1 MKNDRIAKL
10 KEEIRKLQDSVSE
23 LKRLF
28 QSKKNGFTLDG
39 RLVGDIGEVVAEE
52 LFQIKLHDKLK
63 HHYDAITTYEPKL
76 NVQIKATFKESLTY
90 NHAPDYY
97 IGIKLDKEGGFEV
110 IYNGPGKYIQEAYQR
125 RKDIGKVLMSFP
137 IQKLK
142 ELSARID
149 DSERILMKDE
159 VKNKMKVS

>member
-1 MKNDRIAKL
+1 MYSDRIGKL
-10 KEEIRKLQDSVSE
+10 QEEIKKLHESVSE

-28 QSKKNGFTLDG
+28 GSKMNGFTLDG

-63 HHYDAITTYEPKL
+63 HHYDAVTTYEPKL

-97 IGIKLDKEGGFEV
+97 LGIKLDKEGGFEV
-110 IYNGPGKYIQEAYQR
+110 IYNGPGKYIQESYQR

-149 DSERILMKDE
+149 DSERILLKDE
-159 VKNKMKVS
+159 VKSKIKVA

>member
-1 MKNDRIAKL
+1 MKNERIVKL
-10 KEEIRKLQDSVSE
+10 KEEIKKLHNSVSE

-28 QSKKNGFTLDG
+28 ESKKNGFTLDG

-63 HHYDAITTYEPKL
+63 KHYDAVTTYEPKL
-76 NVQIKATFKESLTY
+76 NIQIKATFKESLTY
-90 NHAPDYY
+90 NHAPDYF
-97 IGIKLDKEGGFEV
+97 IGIKLDKGGDFQV
-110 IYNGPGKYIQEAYQR
+110 VYNGPGKYIQEVFAH
-125 RKDIGKVLMSFP
+125 RKHIGKQLLVFP
-137 IQKLK
+137 IHKLK
-142 ELSARID
+142 DLSSQIE

>member
-1 MKNDRIAKL
+1 MKNERIVKL
-10 KEEIRKLQDSVSE
+10 KEEIKKLHDSVSE

-28 QSKKNGFTLDG
+28 GSKMNGFTLDG

-52 LFQIKLHDKLK
+52 LFQIKLHDMLK
-63 HHYDAITTYEPKL
+63 HHYDAVTTYEPKL
-76 NVQIKATFKESLTY
+76 NVQSKATFKESLTY

-97 IGIKLDKEGGFEV
+97 IGIKLDKEGCFEV

-149 DSERILMKDE
+149 DSERILLKE
-159 VKNKMKVS
+159 GVKN